1 MANVHA
7 TPAAKIATA
16 EAVQEAARLLSRHY
30 PELLGKPLP
39 IVLERLKPA
48 RHSPDFRSCR
58 WFGLDFDFTPAE
70 AAIVGLLWAAWE
82 NGTPWVSQAWLLEQ
96 AGCDSK
102 RIQDVF
108 RRGRKAI
115 GPMIVLSDG
124 VACLRPPVQIMAA

>member
-1 MANVHA
+1 MEEVPRVPRRSLLQRGVVLLGALLG
-7 TPAAKIATA
+7 
-16 EAVQEAARLLSRHY
+16 ARLMGGS
-30 PELLGKPLP
+30 
-39 IVLERLKPA
+39 
-48 RHSPDFRSCR
+48 
-58 WFGLDFDFTPAE
+58 PAE